1 MKLGI
6 TVVLVSFIF
15 VLFNSN
21 LFSQAQR
28 RVLFE
33 EATNASC
40 GPCASGNPELKAFL
54 DAHPDETTAIKYHTS
69 FPGYDPM
76 YFANPV
82 QNDGRTQHYYSMNA
96 TPYCNADGVIDN
108 IFPFNV
114 AGFTSAL
121 NQRLAVPVPLSLSVT
136 DIRITGDSVKSTINM
151 EIFSN
156 LPAGDY
162 KLRVMAIEG
171 WIIYSTPPGTNGE
184 YIFEEVFR
192 KAYPDVD
199 GTPIQTSAGSYQF
212 VFTYKRDTAWADTSI
227 YTVAFVQNDSNKEV
241 LNSAKGSY
249 SPIGVKNSNSNTP
262 KDYSLSQNYPNPFN
276 PQTNIKFSLPKREY
290 LTLKVYNM
298 LGVEVKTLAV
308 GVHNAG
314 EYNLIFDGSNLSS
327 GIYFYRLAAGEF
339 TKTRKMMLVK

>member
-1 MKLGI
+1 MKSGI

-15 VLFNSN
+15 VFFNSN

-40 GPCASGNPELKAFL
+40 GPCAADNPQLKMFL
-54 DAHPDETTAIKYHTS
+54 DMHPDDAIAIKYHTS

-82 QNDGRTQHYYSMNA
+82 QNDGRTQHYYMMNA
-96 TPYCNADGVIDN
+96 TPYCNADGVIN
-108 IFPFNV
+108 QIFPFTV
-114 AGFTSAL
+114 AGFTAAL
-121 NQRLAVPVPLSLSVT
+121 NQRLAVPAPLALSVT
-136 DIRITGDSVKSTINM
+136 DIRIPGDSVKSTIDM

-162 KLRVMAIEG
+162 KLRIMAVEG
-171 WIIYSTPPGTNGE
+171 RVVYSTPPGTNGE

-192 KAYPDVD
+192 KAYPDVF

-212 VFTYKRDTAWADTSI
+212 TFTYKRDTAWADTSI

-241 LNSAKGSY
+241 LNSAEGHY
-249 SPIGVKNSNSNTP
+249 TPIGVENNNSNIP

-276 PQTNIKFSLPKREY
+276 PQTSIKFTLPKRENV
-290 LTLKVYNM
+290 TLKVYNV
-298 LGVEVKTLAV
+298 LGAEIKTLAE
-308 GVHNAG
+308 GIHNAG
-314 EYNLIFDGSNLSS
+314 EYNLIFDGSDLSS
-327 GIYFYRLAAGEF
+327 GIYLYRLTAGGF